1 MRVTINLKVFEFP
14 KGTVVEKVTDMIRNW
29 KKDEPMISAI
39 KEKTGRDNIVFVLNG
54 MVIQPDKY
62 STLELKEN
70 DDIRWIHPCFG
81 G

>member
-1 MRVTINLKVFEFP
+1 MKVKINLTEHEFP
-14 KGTVVEKVTDMIRNW
+14 EGTVLKKVTDMIRNQ

-39 KEKTGRDNIVFVLNG
+39 KKKTGRDHIIFVVNG
-54 MVIQPDKY
+54 KVIQPDKY
-62 STLELKEN
+62 VSLELKEN